1 MRSLL
6 FVPASDRR
14 KLDKGLASGADV
26 IIVDLEDS
34 VAADAKV
41 EGRAIMSEFVA
52 AHAGAAE
59 RPRLHVRING
69 FSTGLAD
76 LDLDAAVAAGADGIM
91 LPKAAGGQDVTRLDA
106 KIAVAEAIH
115 GSPDG
120 RTRIVAIATE
130 TAHAVFQAGTY
141 RGASHRLAGLA
152 WGAEDLSAD
161 LGATATR
168 GADGQFL
175 DTFRLART
183 LTLLGAVAA
192 EVVPIDGVYTDF
204 RDLDGLRAECEAA
217 ARDGFTAKM
226 AIHPAQVPIINEI
239 FAPSPAAL
247 AKARQI
253 IALFDADADALTLLA
268 ALEAFDPGLDWTQVG
283 FRKVEDED
291 WERAWL
297 DQFQP
302 MRFGARTFIVPWN
315 HDVPSDAG
323 DDAAIVRLD
332 PGLAF
337 GSGTHPT
344 TALCLRW
351 LDALAADGLL
361 EGRHVLDFGCGSGI
375 LALAALKLGAAKA
388 VGVDNDPQALLAS
401 ADNAQR
407 NAVDADFSVHLP
419 DDEPVT
425 TYPVVVANILASALD
440 ALAERLAA
448 RVAPGGRIALSG
460 ILKGQEDELLARYAP
475 WFDALSATRDGDWM
489 RIDGI
494 RR

>member
-1 MRSLL
+1 MPYLELSLRCTE
-6 FVPASDRR
+6 VEQPRYETA
-14 KLDKGLASGADV
+14 
-26 IIVDLEDS
+26 LEDVGALS
-34 VAADAKV
+34 VTLLDADADTGN
-41 EGRAIMSEFVA
+41 ERAILEPGV
-52 AHAGAAE
+52 
-59 RPRLHVRING
+59 
-69 FSTGLAD
+69 
-76 LDLDAAVAAGADGIM
+76 
-91 LPKAAGGQDVTRLDA
+91 GQTPLW
-106 KIAVAEAIH
+106 K
-115 GSPDG
+115 
-120 RTRIVAIATE
+120 
-130 TAHAVFQAGTY
+130 
-141 RGASHRLAGLA
+141 
-152 WGAEDLSAD
+152 
-161 LGATATR
+161 
-168 GADGQFL
+168 
-175 DTFRLART
+175 T
-183 LTLLGAVAA
+183 LVLT
-192 EVVPIDGVYTDF
+192 
-204 RDLDGLRAECEAA
+204 
-217 ARDGFTAKM
+217 
-226 AIHPAQVPIINEI
+226 
-239 FAPSPAAL
+239 
-247 AKARQI
+247 
-253 IALFDADADALTLLA
+253 ALFDADADALTLLA

-315 HDVPSDAG
+315 HDVPSEAG

-361 EGRHVLDFGCGSGI
+361 QGRRVLDFGCGSGI
-375 LALAALKLGAAKA
+375 LALAALKLGATKA

-407 NAVDADFSVHLP
+407 NAVDADFSVYLP

-460 ILKGQEDELLARYAP
+460 ILQGQEDELLVRYAP
-475 WFDALSATRDGDWM
+475 WFDALSATRDGDWV